1 MGTIRAVPM
10 RHGLTLAEKLLG
22 QALPDAGSMLDDSW
36 EMGRLVLD
44 PDFRAGPELLR
55 RCLFMGLSFL
65 HNQARVVN
73 LHAAC
78 TPTLARLYRRFGF
91 AVVARDV
98 PLAGTEKSY
107 TLIHGPFLNV
117 LDALSAADDAS
128 DDSLAAGIGWS
139 QQIPQGAFA

>member
-78 TPTLARLYRRFGF
+78 TPTLASTHAETANHR
-91 AVVARDV
+91 
-98 PLAGTEKSY
+98 T
-107 TLIHGPFLNV
+107 IHGQTP
-117 LDALSAADDAS
+117 ARPGGCITRAS
-128 DDSLAAGIGWS
+128 WLAPSRAR
-139 QQIPQGAFA
+139 